1 MIDPVAF
8 RIFSLSIRW
17 YALLIAFAL
26 IISLFLMLKRAR
38 QVGIKEEFILDF
50 FIWGIPSG
58 IIGGRLYYVIF
69 KLDYYLK
76 YPIKIFAMREGGMAI
91 HGVVI
96 GGILALLLLCKK
108 REISFLKM
116 ADLTAPALILG
127 QAIGRWGNF
136 INQEAYGGIVSK
148 SYISNFPEFI
158 QKQMYIRGNYHHP
171 AFLYE
176 SLWNLFVFLF
186 LIFIRNKGF
195 LKKGDIL
202 FMYLIGYSVG
212 RFFIEGLRTDSLM
225 LGSMRV
231 AQLISIILIVF
242 SSIVIY
248 LRHRTQ

>member
-8 RIFSLSIRW
+8 RIFSLPIKW
-17 YALLIAFAL
+17 YALFIAFAI
-26 IISLFLMLKRAR
+26 IISLFLMLRRAR
-38 QVGIKEEFILDF
+38 QVKIKEEFILDF
-50 FIWGIPSG
+50 FIWGIPAG

-76 YPIKIFAMREGGMAI
+76 YPVKIFAMREGGMAI
-91 HGVVI
+91 HGTII
-96 GGILALLLLCKK
+96 GGILVLLFMC
-108 REISFLKM
+108 RRRDVSFFKM

-158 QKQMYIRGNYHHP
+158 QKQMYIGGNYYHP

-176 SLWNLFVFLF
+176 SLWNLFVFIF
-186 LIFIRNKGF
+186 LILIRKKSFI
-195 LKKGDIL
+195 KKGDIL

-225 LGSMRV
+225 LGSIRV